1 MTTGDPVDGSVW
13 GQYEQLML
21 QKIEKKSFMMSM
33 GKACLRAGY
42 TKNDVLS
49 GRAIRWNLPVC
60 NNNNSEVISGVSATT
75 ATNSAM
81 VDVNNSVLPQPS
93 SSVNDGQS

>member
-1 MTTGDPVDGSVW
+1 VRDIP
-13 GQYEQLML
+13 
-21 QKIEKKSFMMSM
+21 
-33 GKACLRAGY
+33 
-42 TKNDVLS
+42 KNDVLS

-81 VDVNNSVLPQPS
+81 VDVNNNGVLPQPS

>member
-1 MTTGDPVDGSVW
+1 VRDIP
-13 GQYEQLML
+13 
-21 QKIEKKSFMMSM
+21 
-33 GKACLRAGY
+33 
-42 TKNDVLS
+42 KNDVLS

-60 NNNNSEVISGVSATT
+60 NNNSSEVISGVSATTT

-93 SSVNDGQS
+93 SSINDGQS